1 MCNVR
6 TGLETLKRQYY
17 IAMRRAA
24 TETHVAYVFQSPT
37 IISCRKMKVQT
48 TQEEKA
54 LSTASTD
61 VHSMSRLASETE
73 DRAMEDKITS
83 LNTSQK
89 PSSCSAK
96 LN

>member
-1 MCNVR
+1 M
-6 TGLETLKRQYY
+6 Q
-17 IAMRRAA
+17 RAA

-48 TQEEKA
+48 PQEEKA

-83 LNTSQK
+83 LNTPQK